1 MTQLVRSDVL
11 EAAKSFQTIP
21 GIGPSMAHDLID
33 LGFSN
38 ASELRGEDPERM
50 YSDLCEL
57 RGQQMDRCVLY
68 VFRCA
73 VYFVSSD
80 SHDPNLLKWWSW
92 KNRTL

>member
-1 MTQLVRSDVL
+1 ML

-21 GIGPSMAHDLID
+21 GIGPNMADDLID

-38 ASELRGEDPERM
+38 ASELRDQDPERM

-57 RGQQMDRCVLY
+57 RGQEMDRCVLY

-73 VYFVSSD
+73 VYFVSND
-80 SHDPNLLKWWSW
+80 SHDPKLLKWWSW
-92 KNRTL
+92 KDRAL